1 MQLHTIPNGHVTEDS
16 ESVEIRLERI
26 EKGVNALLRGQAD
39 LTVAFGQIHRRV
51 KRLEKDARWK
61 VWIVNVAK
69 AALPF
74 VGGVVASR
82 WPALADIVSKIVDA
96 GFAP

>member
-1 MQLHTIPNGHVTEDS
+1 MRLHTIPNGHVKETDQ
-16 ESVEIRLERI
+16 VEVRLDRI
-26 EKGVNALLRGQAD
+26 EKGVDSLLRGQAD

-51 KRLEKDARWK
+51 KQLEKDARWK
-61 VWIVNVAK
+61 VWIVNIAK

-96 GFAP
+96 GLAP